1 MNEFSTFLLW
11 TEFPPDSSA
20 QLLWGPWRLNKY
32 EVFHPMDSSKDLKRC
47 ALHSGSVYHHR
58 TWIPKH
64 PRPLPPYARYFF
76 ISTTGSTAQLVTGCM
91 ISMVSANQII
101 MRRQTQPQTSSEC
114 ENNLIEG
121 IQGCTYVKCNF
132 PLCCWTA
139 QCHVWLWW
147 DQQVAMTTGTQVENQ
162 HKGYVGSICYL
173 DQMTLWFSVHI
184 ISWCKTRIY
193 CTCSC
198 VKTVL

>member
-11 TEFPPDSSA
+11 TKFPSDSSA

-76 ISTTGSTAQLVTGCM
+76 ISTTGSTAQLVTGC

-121 IQGCTYVKCNF
+121 IQGCRYVKCNF

-147 DQQVAMTTGTQVENQ
+147 DQQVAMTTRTQVEKSRQ
-162 HKGYVGSICYL
+162 RLC
-173 DQMTLWFSVHI
+173 WFNLL
-184 ISWCKTRIY
+184 SWPNDFMVFSPYNI
-193 CTCSC
+193 
-198 VKTVL
+198 LM